1 MVPPSLHPDG
11 EYVRF
16 DLDGEPAC
24 ATWAQLLASQR
35 LTATAV
41 EISPKYERTSRH
53 AITLALAGVLAKQ
66 GYDRAAAQ
74 ACVTALCAITSDEEL
89 ADRLRA
95 VDDTYERHGQGKPI
109 QGWEALHRLL
119 GRKSAGHLQKWFNA
133 SPRDGRSDGAVAAEH
148 DLNDAGNA
156 DRIVKLA
163 DGNLAYVE
171 ELQAFMI
178 YDRHRWHR
186 DEHGLQ
192 VRLLAERA
200 VHAELEQ
207 LKSAPVTRHEARVKF
222 LERSLNN
229 SNIRNAL
236 EMTKSR
242 VPVPLEALDAHP
254 DLLGYQ
260 GGVLNLQTGKPQ
272 DNSREDYITRCANVV
287 YDPAATCPLFDAFL
301 NETFGGNVGLIRY
314 VTGLLGYCLTG
325 RTQFQQFWIW
335 TGEGANGK
343 STLIS
348 IMQRLMGDYTRAILG
363 STLFE
368 GHLGEQGN
376 YDLAQL
382 TGVRL
387 AVAPE
392 AESKYRL
399 HAARLKQLTGGD
411 TMAVRAIYRAP
422 FSFRP
427 CAKII
432 IVCNRRP
439 ELDAYDEA
447 LKRRIRVVPFD
458 HQVPLDR
465 QDPDLVQKLTGE
477 LPGILN
483 RLVAAGAEFIAS
495 QSAPPDAV
503 LKATQGYFADKDYIS
518 WFLGDC
524 MEKRPGG
531 TMSKAHL
538 YGLYLAWCEAECLPH
553 VSKSE
558 LTGIMKKKG
567 YEETRS
573 SAMRGWKDLR
583 ERRDEGGETEPEH
596 SDEELW
602 ADFTG
607 AAANTA

>member
-1 MVPPSLHPDG
+1 M
-11 EYVRF
+11 
-16 DLDGEPAC
+16 
-24 ATWAQLLASQR
+24 
-35 LTATAV
+35 
-41 EISPKYERTSRH
+41 
-53 AITLALAGVLAKQ
+53 LAKE
-66 GYDRAAAQ
+66 GYDRATAQ
-74 ACVTALCAITSDEEL
+74 ACVKALCAITSDEEL
-89 ADRLRA
+89 SLRLKD
-95 VDDTYERHGQGKPI
+95 VDDTYERYGQGKPI
-109 QGWEALHRLL
+109 QAWQAMHQLL
-119 GRKSAGHLQKWFNA
+119 GRRSAGHLQKWFNVSA
-133 SPRDGRSDGAVAAEH
+133 RDSRSQGAGSGEH

-171 ELQAFMI
+171 ELQAYMI
-178 YDRHRWHR
+178 YDRQRWLR
-186 DEHGLQ
+186 DDGGLK

-207 LKSAPVTRHEARVKF
+207 LRSAPITRSHEARVRF

-229 SNIRNAL
+229 ASIRNAL

-260 GGVLNLQTGKPQ
+260 GGVLNLQTGMPQ
-272 DNSREDYITRCANVV
+272 ANAREDYITRCANVV
-287 YDPAATCPLFDAFL
+287 YDPTATCPLFDDFL
-301 NETFGGNVGLIRY
+301 IETFGGNVGLIRY

-335 TGEGANGK
+335 AGEGANGK

-348 IMQRLMGDYTRAILG
+348 IVQRLMGDYTRSILA

-376 YDLAQL
+376 YDLALL

-411 TMAVRAIYRAP
+411 SVAVRPIYRAP

-439 ELDAYDEA
+439 DLDTYDDA

-458 HQVPLDR
+458 HQVPPER
-465 QDPDLVQKLTGE
+465 QDHDLVMKLTRE

-483 RLVAAGAEFIAS
+483 RLVAAGAEFIATQS
-495 QSAPPDAV
+495 SAPEAV
-503 LKATQGYFADKDYIS
+503 RMATQGYFADKDYIS

-524 MEKRPGG
+524 AEQQPGCI
-531 TMSKAHL
+531 MPKAQL
-538 YGLYLAWCEAECLPH
+538 YELYLAWSRIECLPH
-553 VSKSE
+553 VSKRE
-558 LTGIMKKKG
+558 LTRIMKKKG

-573 SAMRGWKDLR
+573 STMRGWKDLQVR
-583 ERRDEGGETEPEH
+583 QGDCRGSESEPEGPN
-596 SDEELW
+596 DELW
-602 ADFTG
+602 ADVTG